1 MSHKA
6 KAIFFNIVIW
16 VTIFMLPILFMGL
29 DHTFSWVKL
38 IRSLAMPFVLLIVYY
53 INYSWL
59 VPDHY
64 LKGKRE
70 LFWTANIIMTVVLGL
85 AIHGWFE
92 WSGRFI
98 ENAPDNELI
107 RNKSFWM
114 HSFQIL
120 HGMFYI
126 VVTVGIATSI
136 RMSLKWVESEKARE
150 ETMMAL
156 REAELENIRYQVN
169 PHFLLNTLNNIY
181 ALTAFDQEKAQTAI
195 MELSKLM
202 RHVLYDNQQP
212 SISIK
217 DELQFI
223 DNYINLMKLRMS
235 GEVEIVKRFDVDDSS
250 NVNVAPLIFISLI
263 ENAFKHGVSP
273 ANKSFIHIHIHASEG
288 LITCLI
294 ENSYYPKTES
304 DHSGHGIG
312 LEQVQRRLDLSYPGR
327 YEWEK
332 GIDEKTNT
340 YKSKITLY
348 DTQLHHH

>member
-1 MSHKA
+1 MTHRTK
-6 KAIFFNIVIW
+6 IILINVVIW
-16 VTIFMLPILFMGL
+16 VTIFMMPLLFMGI
-29 DHTFSWVKL
+29 DHTFSMPNMV
-38 IRSLAMPFVLLIVYY
+38 RSIMMPIMLLIAFYT
-53 INYSWL
+53 NYLWL
-59 VPDHY
+59 VPKHFLRGDRRVY
-64 LKGKRE
+64 
-70 LFWTANIIMTVVLGL
+70 WTVNIIMVVVLSLGVH
-85 AIHGWFE
+85 AWFE
-92 WSGRFI
+92 WG
-98 ENAPDNELI
+98 NEPTDVDIINPVVPNMSL
-107 RNKSFWM
+107 WM
-114 HSFQIL
+114 HVFQVL
-120 HGMFYI
+120 HGMFNI
-126 VVTVGIATSI
+126 AVAVGIATSI

-150 ETMMAL
+150 ETRMAL

-169 PHFLLNTLNNIY
+169 PHFMLNTLNNIY

-217 DELQFI
+217 DELEFI
-223 DNYINLMKLRMS
+223 DNYINLMKLRLS
-235 GEVEIVKRFDVDDSS
+235 GEVEIVKQFDVVDPN

-288 LITCLI
+288 LLTCLI
-294 ENSYYPKTES
+294 ENSYYPKPES